1 MHKNGVLTV
10 AQTLLSAMGK
20 PHLVNND
27 SNVCGVIERSFGKQN
42 TIISHVLNT
51 GSGCGLSRATRSDYY
66 VKCQLTVPPNYMPSR
81 IIGFRETP
89 RNNLITLRSDI

>member
-1 MHKNGVLTV
+1 MHKNGALTV

-20 PHLVNND
+20 PRLVNND
-27 SNVCGVIERSFGKQN
+27 SNVCGANERSVGKQN

-51 GSGCGLSRATRSDYY
+51 GSGYGLSRATRSDYY
-66 VKCQLTVPPNYMPSR
+66 ANCQITAPPSCMASR
-81 IIGFRETP
+81 IIGFNETP